1 MICFLPIIG
10 SGEHYGKYYE
20 GRSLC
25 SARKLRLKFH
35 KRRHWHDLTLA
46 KNQNEKKKYVVSQIF
61 VQSWNPKR
69 LMKLSLCSV
78 NVDCIRTKVWETTHS
93 CLRKK
98 RVVFRLMLTCRGA
111 NIRLFGVKSPVFEHD
126 TNTGSCISGLGVRQA
141 KTFTF
146 FYRSRYF
153 YDPPSPIEHYSY
165 QSSRSTYF
173 LVKMNVHTFSK
184 DLFYLEV

>member
-1 MICFLPIIG
+1 MLFTNYWIG
-10 SGEHYGKYYE
+10 WALWQVLWRQKFVF
-20 GRSLC
+20 RSEVKAKVSQKTSLTRFNAC
-25 SARKLRLKFH
+25 KKP
-35 KRRHWHDLTLA
+35 KR
-46 KNQNEKKKYVVSQIF
+46 EKKYVVSQIF